1 MSLKI
6 TSILLLLS
14 CLNIILA
21 DQDCKVKLY
30 AEQDYQGNHFEE
42 IHDSI
47 RIKHDEVKSLL
58 VFGDCKWDMYRWL
71 FYKDFPFPFPFPYL

>member
-21 DQDCKVKLY
+21 DQDCKLKLY
-30 AEQDYQGNHFEE
+30 AEQDYQGNHVEE
-42 IHDSI
+42 IYDSI
-47 RIKHDEVKSLL
+47 HIKHAEVKSLL
-58 VFGDCKWDMYRWL
+58 IFGHCKWDMYR
-71 FYKDFPFPFPFPYL
+71 